1 MRVVTG
7 PHNLVDCGTDLEPDV
22 GEIPYAVRNTAAD
35 GIPWSAELLAVLVD
49 VGVTRVGQFPKL
61 AAIVCDGAYQALVF
75 ELLQCGVDRA
85 GACAPGAVAAVG
97 QLLNQLVPV
106 ARLLGE
112 QDQCGGSYVTAPCSV
127 AAAAAT
133 AGTERSEGA
142 AEPERSAAAELRTSA
157 AELATAR
164 APARPVSTAS
174 AVPVGSVLGGGVCCR
189 IRLSSEEM
197 PVQVSPNRL
206 HGLSLAEPTIVNCL
220 GVSHSCCSDLY
231 QDGSTIYREQW
242 ERKRVEALSPTSSC
256 GWLPAG
262 QAKLAAVP
270 AQNTRPRLAELVG
283 VAARACDVGIGLPI
297 EHTIRTCLVSVELG
311 RRIGLSTGDLADLYY
326 LSLLRMLGCTAGSA
340 EAADLF
346 SDEVKFGADTQHL
359 DYGNGQAFGAWVMAN
374 FGSDRAPAERQAMIE
389 HLFTLT
395 PERHRESSA
404 GHCEVAQ
411 LLARRIGVSSAVVEG
426 LAFAFE
432 RFDGTGRPFGVPGP
446 NQPLI
451 ARVVALCNEVEVH
464 NRLGGPK
471 AAETM
476 ARDRAGGAFDPDLV
490 AAFCAD
496 RDAVLA
502 VLEPPALW
510 ESWLAAEPGAVHHL
524 DDAQVREAA
533 RAIGD
538 FGDLKSH
545 FFAGHATAV
554 AQLADDTAERAGLD
568 KNRRTALQL
577 AALLHDVGR
586 VAVTTAIWDKPAML
600 SDSEWEKVRLHP
612 YYSERCLARAAS
624 LTNVATIVGK
634 HHERLDGSGYHRGGA
649 RNGLAKEDRILAAA
663 DAFAAMRA
671 VRPHRPPLDLDLAGR
686 ELRAMAERD
695 LLDAEAVNCVLAAAG
710 DTRAPV
716 RRTWPAG
723 LTDREVDVLREIAI
737 GSSIQQAAGVLQ
749 VSAKTVDFHLQN
761 VYAKA
766 GITTR
771 AAAALFAV
779 QHDLLNA

>member
-1 MRVVTG
+1 MRGRPSRGLRARRRRCGWPAPESAGTRCVAPRRAG
-7 PHNLVDCGTDLEPDV
+7 PMRRLLRHRALLDCRRGRYGLDRTVRRGPRTRTVRRGRTPGLRGRTRDRPGASLVGVHGLGCGGRIRRQRWRPLPDPAERRGNAGAGVAQPTPWRVPCGTNH
-22 GEIPYAVRNTAAD
+22 R
-35 GIPWSAELLAVLVD
+35 LLL
-49 VGVTRVGQFPKL
+49 GCESFL
-61 AAIVCDGAYQALVF
+61 
-75 ELLQCGVDRA
+75 LLQSLSRWLNDISRT
-85 GACAPGAVAAVG
+85 VG
-97 QLLNQLVPV
+97 RQ
-106 ARLLGE
+106 E
-112 QDQCGGSYVTAPCSV
+112 S
-127 AAAAAT
+127 
-133 AGTERSEGA
+133 RS
-142 AEPERSAAAELRTSA
+142 TF
-157 AELATAR
+157 
-164 APARPVSTAS
+164 
-174 AVPVGSVLGGGVCCR
+174 
-189 IRLSSEEM
+189 
-197 PVQVSPNRL
+197 
-206 HGLSLAEPTIVNCL
+206 
-220 GVSHSCCSDLY
+220 SDLIV
-231 QDGSTIYREQW
+231 QM
-242 ERKRVEALSPTSSC
+242 PSC
-256 GWLPAG
+256 R

-297 EHTIRTCLVSVELG
+297 EHTIRTCLISVELG

-451 ARVVALCNEVEVH
+451 ARVVALCNELEVH

-554 AQLADDTAERAGLD
+554 AQLADDAAERAGLD

-600 SDSEWEKVRLHP
+600 NDSEWEKVRLHP

-634 HHERLDGSGYHRGGA
+634 HHERLDGSGYHRGDA

-737 GSSIQQAAGVLQ
+737 GSSIQQAAGALQ